1 MKYDAI
7 ILAGGQSAFELKKIA
22 PYDNEALII
31 IRNSPMICYV
41 YRALRASQNVGR
53 IVISGPVK
61 DLYVIFA
68 KEPELL
74 FVEGGDTAIES
85 FANAVA
91 VLKEQDMS
99 ASLLVMPTD
108 IPFITTAAIDD
119 FIAQSERYNADFCY
133 PLTSREVNESKF
145 PGVCRT
151 YVTLREGTFTGGNLF
166 MIRSRVIEKVMNM
179 ASELV
184 KRRKSPL
191 AMARLFG
198 LGLVIKYFLKRLS
211 IPAVEKRFAEVTGI
225 TGKAIISGYAEV
237 GVDVDKPSDLQLAQ
251 AYFSGS
257 SLIS

>member
-7 ILAGGQSAFELKKIA
+7 ILAGGQSASELKKIA

-31 IRNSPMICYV
+31 IGNSPMICYV

-53 IVISGPVK
+53 IIISGPVK
-61 DLYVIFA
+61 DLRVILG
-68 KEPELL
+68 KEPGLL
-74 FVEGGDTAIES
+74 FVEGGDSAVDS

-91 VLKEQDMS
+91 ALKEQEMS

-108 IPFITTAAIDD
+108 IPFITTSAIDD
-119 FIAQSERYNADFCY
+119 FIIQSERYNADFFY

-145 PGVCRT
+145 PGVSRT
-151 YVTLREGTFTGGNLF
+151 YVKLREGTFTGGNLF
-166 MIRSRVIEKVMNM
+166 IIRSRVIDKVMNM
-179 ASELV
+179 AAELV

-198 LGLVIKYFLKRLS
+198 LGLVIQYFFKRLS
-211 IPAVEKRFAEVTGI
+211 IPAVEKRFAEVMGI
-225 TGKAIISGYAEV
+225 TGKAVISGYAEV

-251 AYFSGS
+251 TYLSGS
-257 SLIS
+257 SL